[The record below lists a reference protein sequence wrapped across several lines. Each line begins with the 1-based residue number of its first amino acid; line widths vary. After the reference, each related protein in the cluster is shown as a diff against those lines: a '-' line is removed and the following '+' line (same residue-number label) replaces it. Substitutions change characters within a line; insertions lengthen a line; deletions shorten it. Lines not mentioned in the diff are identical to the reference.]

1 MKSFVIV
8 LFVVYRLYLCES
20 QGISAGTVFVLKGED
35 LHLNVTKAVVL
46 GKLDFFSWQYNESNI
61 VRFNS
66 TDKKVYDNHTGRL
79 EFPGNNYSVILK
91 NLQEADSGEYTAVV
105 TKLSGGETEA
115 AKYKIKVQDRAS
127 LPLLTVSSV
136 SRNSSSCSFTVT
148 CSSQDSHINSTFT
161 CDNQT
166 CSQEGGERSEGI
178 PDTFLQVHQS
188 RGSII
193 CNHSNH
199 VSWTNTTKIIKDVCY
214 QHVDRASLPLLTVSS
229 VSDSS
234 SSCSFTVTCSS
245 QDSHINSTFT
255 CDNQTCSQEGGERS
269 EGIPDT
275 FLQVHQLSGSI
286 ICNHSNHVSWT
297 NTTKIIKDVCYQHV
311 DPQATTILLITL
323 GVCFAIL
330 AIIGVLWYLLKRRTS
345 KGASIENPVNDS
357 AQREVLLLTLPVQQD
372 LQPIRPNNTTDNPVL
387 NVSTSSAPVD
397 CKRSGG

>member
-1 MKSFVIV
+1 MQTAVAV
-8 LFVVYRLYLCES
+8 LYVNVRKLTFGEFRRNFKKHNI
-20 QGISAGTVFVLKGED
+20 QGSYTFSKVKFKYFSSIFKVHFPAFQASSAGTVFVLKGED

-46 GKLDFFSWQYNESNI
+46 EDFDFFSWKCNESSI

-66 TDKKVYDNHTGRL
+66 TDKKVYANYTGRL

-115 AKYKIKVQDRAS
+115 TLKIKVQ
-127 LPLLTVSSV
+127 
-136 SRNSSSCSFTVT
+136 
-148 CSSQDSHINSTFT
+148 
-161 CDNQT
+161 
-166 CSQEGGERSEGI
+166 
-178 PDTFLQVHQS
+178 
-188 RGSII
+188 
-193 CNHSNH
+193 
-199 VSWTNTTKIIKDVCY
+199 
-214 QHVDRASLPLLTVSS
+214 DRASLPLLTVSS

-357 AQREVLLLTLPVQQD
+357 AQREVRDKVLLLTLPVQQD